1 MTTPTK
7 EDGCLLI
14 IGGDEQRQCR
24 ERILARFVELAGGP
38 GHPDPNVVLLTS
50 ASQEPEE
57 MARPYQEALARL
69 GVTRCDIVHAANR
82 EQAND
87 PAVAERI
94 AHADGILITGG
105 DQKRLMATIGGTAV
119 DQALH
124 EALKR
129 RCACVAGTSAGASA
143 MAGHMLASG
152 SAEYAP
158 AKGAATLGAGLGFV
172 QHIVIDQH
180 FSQRHRINRLL
191 SLIAQNPYLYG
202 LGIDEDT
209 ALVVERGV
217 GIEVIGDG
225 GVTLVDGR
233 AMITNAADIGEGEQA
248 ELIGVQ
254 LHVLPAGSGY
264 LLPGAQASTR
274 LKHIEREAPAPIQAF
289 ISNLTKRNPLS

>member
-1 MTTPTK
+1 MNTPAN

-14 IGGDEQRQCR
+14 IGGDEQRNCR

-38 GHPDPNVVLLTS
+38 ARSFVLLTS
-50 ASQEPEE
+50 ASEEPEA
-57 MARPYQEALARL
+57 MARPYREALARL
-69 GVTRCDIVHAANR
+69 GVSRCDAVHTAGRA
-82 EQAND
+82 EAND
-87 PAVAERI
+87 PAVAARV

-105 DQKRLMATIGGTAV
+105 DQKRLMATIGGTAL
-119 DQALH
+119 DRALH
-124 EALKR
+124 EALKH
-129 RCACVAGTSAGASA
+129 RCACLAGTSAGASA

-209 ALVVERGV
+209 ALVVERGA
-217 GIEVIGDG
+217 GIEVIGEG
-225 GVTLVDGR
+225 GVTFVDGR
-233 AMITNAADIGEGEQA
+233 NMITNAADIGEGEPA

-264 LLPGAQASTR
+264 LLPGAATPAR
-274 LKHIEREAPAPIQAF
+274 LHRITREAPAPLHEF
-289 ISNLTKRNPLS
+289 IRNLTKRNPLS

>member
-1 MTTPTK
+1 MTDPATA
-7 EDGCLLI
+7 DGCLLI
-14 IGGDEQRQCR
+14 IGGDEQRNCR
-24 ERILARFVELAGGP
+24 DRILARFVELAGGA
-38 GHPDPNVVLLTS
+38 DRQFALLTS
-50 ASQEPEE
+50 ASQEPEK
-57 MARPYQEALARL
+57 MARPYEEALARL
-69 GVTRCDIVHAANR
+69 GVARCDTVHTPGRA
-82 EQAND
+82 EAND
-87 PAVAERI
+87 PAVAARL

-119 DQALH
+119 DRALH
-124 EALKR
+124 DALKR

-152 SAEYAP
+152 SAEFAP
-158 AKGAATLGAGLGFV
+158 EKGAAVLGAGLGFV

-225 GVTLVDGR
+225 GVTFVDGR
-233 AMITNAADIGEGEQA
+233 TMVTNAADIGAGEQA

-254 LHVLPAGSGY
+254 LHVLPAGSAF
-264 LLPGAQASTR
+264 LMPGAVDSLGR
-274 LKHIEREAPAPIQAF
+274 LGHVTREAPDVLQEF

>member
-1 MTTPTK
+1 MTTPAT

-14 IGGDEQRQCR
+14 IGGDEQRNCR
-24 ERILARFVELAGGP
+24 ERILARFVDLSGGK
-38 GHPDPNVVLLTS
+38 DRRFVLLTS
-50 ASQEPEE
+50 ASEEPEKI
-57 MARPYQEALARL
+57 ARPYQEALARL
-69 GVTRCDIVHAANR
+69 GASHCDTVHTASRA
-82 EQAND
+82 EAID
-87 PAVAERI
+87 PAVAQRI

-105 DQKRLMATIGGTAV
+105 DQKRLMATIGGTAL

-129 RCACVAGTSAGASA
+129 RCACLAGTSAGASA

-152 SAEYAP
+152 SAQYAP
-158 AKGAATLGAGLGFV
+158 EKGAATLGAGLGFV

-233 AMITNAADIGEGEQA
+233 NMITNAADIGDGEPA

-264 LLPGAQASTR
+264 LLPGAEASAR
-274 LKHIEREAPAPIQAF
+274 LHRITREAPAPIQDF
-289 ISNLTKRNPLS
+289 ITNLTKRNPLT

>member
-1 MTTPTK
+1 MTTPER

-14 IGGDEQRQCR
+14 IGGDEQRKCR

-38 GHPDPNVVLLTS
+38 ERNFVLLTS

-69 GVTRCDIVHAANR
+69 GVKQCGIVHTESR

-87 PAVAERI
+87 PVLADRLC
-94 AHADGILITGG
+94 HADGILITGG
-105 DQKRLMATIGGTAV
+105 DQKRLMAVIGGTAV
-119 DQALH
+119 DRALH

-129 RCACVAGTSAGASA
+129 RCACLAGTSAGASA

-152 SAEYAP
+152 FAEFAP
-158 AKGAATLGAGLGFV
+158 EKGAAALGAGLGFV
-172 QHIVIDQH
+172 QHIIIDQH

-225 GVTLVDGR
+225 GVTFIDGR
-233 AMITNAADIGEGEQA
+233 KMITNAADIGEGEQA
-248 ELIGVQ
+248 ELIGIG

-264 LLPGAQASTR
+264 LLPGAQPSAR
-274 LKHIEREAPAPIQAF
+274 LGHVGREAPSPIQEF

>member
-1 MTTPTK
+1 MTTPER

-14 IGGDEQRQCR
+14 IGGDEQRKCR
-24 ERILARFVELAGGP
+24 ERILERFVELSGGP
-38 GHPDPNVVLLTS
+38 ERSFVLLTS
-50 ASQEPEE
+50 ASQEPQE
-57 MARPYQEALARL
+57 MARPYQEILATL
-69 GVTRCDIVHAANR
+69 GVQRCDLVHTASR

-87 PAVAERI
+87 PAVAERL

-105 DQKRLMATIGGTAV
+105 DQKRLMALIGGTAV

-124 EALKR
+124 AALKR
-129 RCACVAGTSAGASA
+129 RCACLAGTSAGASA

-152 SAEYAP
+152 FAEYAP
-158 AKGAATLGAGLGFV
+158 EKGAAALGAGLGFV
-172 QHIVIDQH
+172 HHVVIDQH

-191 SLIAQNPYLYG
+191 SVIAQNPYLYG

-225 GVTLVDGR
+225 GVTFVDGR
-233 AMITNAADIGEGEQA
+233 QMITNAPDIGEGEAA

-254 LHVLPAGSGY
+254 MHVLPAGSGF
-264 LLPGAQASTR
+264 LLPGERPSAR
-274 LKHIEREAPAPIQAF
+274 LKHIEREAPAPITEF
-289 ISNLTKRNPLS
+289 ISNLTKRNPLT

>member
-1 MTTPTK
+1 MTIPAK

-14 IGGDEQRQCR
+14 IGGDEQRHCR
-24 ERILARFVELAGGP
+24 EHILARFVELAGGAERQF
-38 GHPDPNVVLLTS
+38 VLLTS
-50 ASQEPEE
+50 ASQEPAD

-69 GVTRCDIVHAANR
+69 GVARCDTIHTATR
-82 EQAND
+82 EEAND
-87 PAVAERI
+87 PAVAERL

-105 DQKRLMATIGGTAV
+105 DQKRLMANIGGTAV

-129 RCACVAGTSAGASA
+129 RCACLAGTSAGASA

-152 SAEYAP
+152 SADYAP
-158 AKGAATLGAGLGFV
+158 EKGAATLGSGLGFV

-191 SLIAQNPYLYG
+191 SVIAQNPYLYG

-225 GVTLVDGR
+225 GVNFIDGR
-233 AMITNAADIGEGEQA
+233 QIITNAADIGDGEQP
-248 ELIGVQ
+248 ELIGLQ
-254 LHVLPAGSGY
+254 LHVLPAGSGF
-264 LLPGAQASTR
+264 LLPGAQGASAR
-274 LKHIEREAPAPIQAF
+274 LHHITREAPAVLHEF
-289 ISNLTKRNPLS
+289 ISNLTRRNPL

>member
-1 MTTPTK
+1 MTIPDK

-14 IGGDEQRQCR
+14 IGGDEQHDCR
-24 ERILARFVELAGGP
+24 ERILHRFIELSGGT
-38 GHPDPNVVLLTS
+38 DRRFVLLTS
-50 ASQEPEE
+50 ASREPEE
-57 MARPYQEALARL
+57 MARPYQEALEKL
-69 GVTRCDIVHAANR
+69 GVQRCDTVHTATR
-82 EQAND
+82 EEAND
-87 PAVAERI
+87 PAVAERL

-105 DQKRLMATIGGTAV
+105 DQKRLMANIGGTAV
-119 DQALH
+119 DHALH

-152 SAEYAP
+152 SAQYAP
-158 AKGAATLGAGLGFV
+158 EKGAATLGSGLGFV

-191 SLIAQNPYLYG
+191 SVIAQNPYLYG

-233 AMITNAADIGEGEQA
+233 QIITNAADLGEGEQP

-254 LHVLPAGSGY
+254 LHVLPAGSGF
-264 LLPGAQASTR
+264 LLPGMRGKSTR
-274 LKHIEREAPAPIQAF
+274 LHHVAREAPAVLHEF
-289 ISNLTKRNPLS
+289 VNNLTRKNPLS

>member
-1 MTTPTK
+1 MTTPET

-14 IGGDEQRQCR
+14 IGGDEQRECR

-38 GHPDPNVVLLTS
+38 GSAFVLLTS
-50 ASQEPEE
+50 ASKEPQD
-57 MARPYQEALARL
+57 MARPYQEVLARL
-69 GVTRCDIVHAANR
+69 GVTRCDVVHTASR
-82 EQAND
+82 EEAND
-87 PAVAERI
+87 PAIAERI
-94 AHADGILITGG
+94 GHADGILITGG
-105 DQKRLMATIGGTAV
+105 DQKRLMVVIGGTAV
-119 DQALH
+119 DRALH

-129 RCACVAGTSAGASA
+129 RCACLAGTSAGASA

-152 SAEYAP
+152 FAEYAP
-158 AKGAATLGAGLGFV
+158 EKGAAALGAGLGFV
-172 QHIVIDQH
+172 QHVVIDQH

-202 LGIDEDT
+202 LGIDADT

-225 GVTLVDGR
+225 GVTFVDGR
-233 AMITNAADIGEGEQA
+233 HMITNAAAIGEGEQA

-264 LLPGAQASTR
+264 LLPGAQPSAR
-274 LKHIEREAPAPIQAF
+274 LTHIEREAPAPLHEF
-289 ISNLTKRNPLS
+289 IGNLTKRNPLT